1 MEKEDG
7 KMTTFYDVDAAVEEA
22 EFRAQME
29 GRDMAICAWIAG
41 YSVTQKSRAPKA
53 KILEIVRA

>member
-1 MEKEDG
+1 
-7 KMTTFYDVDAAVEEA
+7 MTTFYDVDAAVEEA

-41 YSVTQKSRAPKA
+41 YSVKPKSRAPKA
-53 KILEIVRA
+53 KILEIIRS

>member
-1 MEKEDG
+1 METENV

-29 GRDMAICAWIAG
+29 GQSMAICAWIAG
-41 YSVTQKSRAPKA
+41 YSVAPESRAPKA

>member
-1 MEKEDG
+1 
-7 KMTTFYDVDAAVEEA
+7 MTTFYYVDAAVEEA

-29 GRDMAICAWIAG
+29 GQPMAICAWIAG
-41 YSVTQKSRAPKA
+41 YSVTPKARAPKA

>member
-1 MEKEDG
+1 
-7 KMTTFYDVDAAVEEA
+7 MTTFYDVDAAVEEA
-22 EFRAQME
+22 EFRVKFE

-41 YSVTQKSRAPKA
+41 YSVTPKSRAPKA